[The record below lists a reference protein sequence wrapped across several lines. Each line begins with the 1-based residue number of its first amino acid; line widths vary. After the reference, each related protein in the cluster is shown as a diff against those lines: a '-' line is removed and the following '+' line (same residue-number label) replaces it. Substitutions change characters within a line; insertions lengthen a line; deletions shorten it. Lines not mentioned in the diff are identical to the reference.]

1 MRIEKDQLIAGL
13 PAMDVRRF
21 MRRAAGYIIRPRT
34 VTHVL
39 GFCEDDARQL
49 LRRFQKEGLVTANS
63 DYWEATAKGHALA
76 MATAASP
83 LRRITAERLIT
94 EVVERARM
102 INSNIGFAYR
112 VQRLAVFGSV
122 VAGAERPNDVDVA
135 CKLVARFEGKKQIV
149 LEDDRRAFKG
159 RFVNT
164 SEWAAW
170 PKLELLMKLRS
181 RSRGLSIQEFGDWS
195 FENIDHRVVFSD
207 NV

>member
-1 MRIEKDQLIAGL
+1 MVRSPGGGQGRSCERNSKTRPPTDCTGSGTSLTYGRGRFVGMRIEKDQLIAGL
-13 PAMDVRRF
+13 PAIDVRRF

-63 DYWEATAKGHALA
+63 DYWEATAKGHAHA

-102 INSNIGFAYR
+102 IKQHW
-112 VQRLAVFGSV
+112 VRLPRTA
-122 VAGAERPNDVDVA
+122 A
-135 CKLVARFEGKKQIV
+135 CGLWKCC
-149 LEDDRRAFKG
+149 G
-159 RFVNT
+159 R
-164 SEWAAW
+164 
-170 PKLELLMKLRS
+170 
-181 RSRGLSIQEFGDWS
+181 G
-195 FENIDHRVVFSD
+195 
-207 NV
+207 